1 MESLLAEVG
10 DLAFF
15 RSVVGTWEQTLYAL
29 KHMCRAAFA
38 LKMQELLCA
47 RSPGGGGKDT
57 LCNRMHCLL
66 GRYAANLPFEAL
78 SAARDMDSPSQ
89 TILALRGKRFVCV
102 REVGA
107 SAKLRGHVVK
117 TLADAIGGW
126 IKARGLW
133 GKDVSFLP
141 HFLLFIATN
150 VIVAFD
156 EVSGPGLQRRHR
168 MLTFPYMF
176 VDEPRRAN
184 ERKKDPTVEDRFAE
198 RNPAFFHLL
207 LMVYT
212 IFLRDGRPNSVTPVP
227 ADVDEA
233 TKAELREPWMDALD
247 RFVANR
253 LCPAKTASQAT
264 SAAQVR
270 EALESIGILAK
281 EAGLRLAAYGFA
293 EGVSHYKVGSH
304 RSTKRTYTFA
314 FHEGAEP
321 SLVKLLPKPS
331 SAGASSCFRV

>member
-1 MESLLAEVG
+1 M
-10 DLAFF
+10 AFF

-253 LCPAKTASQAT
+253 LCPAKTAWELQKVR
-264 SAAQVR
+264 SAHTVHDDHP
-270 EALESIGILAK
+270 K
-281 EAGLRLAAYGFA
+281 
-293 EGVSHYKVGSH
+293 
-304 RSTKRTYTFA
+304 RSSL
-314 FHEGAEP
+314 P
-321 SLVKLLPKPS
+321 SR
-331 SAGASSCFRV
+331 A